1 MHALRLIWNKVS
13 TTHTEA
19 NGKWIGTLDPLIEP
33 LTSFAIATTKKRTQ
47 RIHISSATS
56 IIKIVQIMLPVKIN
70 LTVTIP
76 Y

>member
-33 LTSFAIATTKKRTQ
+33 LTSFAIATTKKGLKEF
-47 RIHISSATS
+47 TS
-56 IIKIVQIMLPVKIN
+56 VVQHL
-70 LTVTIP
+70 
-76 Y
+76 